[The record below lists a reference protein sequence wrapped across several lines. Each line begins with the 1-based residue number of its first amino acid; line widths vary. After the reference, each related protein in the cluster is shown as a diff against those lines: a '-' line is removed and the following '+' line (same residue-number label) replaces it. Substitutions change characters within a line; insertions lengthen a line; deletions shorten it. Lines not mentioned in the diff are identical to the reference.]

1 MLHIAGN
8 INNIAA
14 DRACS
19 RQTACTE
26 AQEHC
31 LTYSVTVDEYSV
43 INAVYACQRMGKRNH
58 RRVNTQ
64 ADTVFRIVLSN
75 RQKLYCVT
83 EVSCIFDIAGFNAFN
98 AFNLYIVQ
106 IEASIEGDRCQNSNF
121 TRSIQTADIGSRI
134 GLCIA
139 LGLRFL
145 QYLVIIKVFV
155 SHLGQHIVGGAVH
168 DTHDRGN
175 LIGCHT
181 GFQRSDDRNTAADAG
196 LKHKVAVVLMCQREQ
211 LGAEFGQNVLVGS
224 NNMLAVGKGSGD
236 KFLGRMLAAQQ
247 LNDNINILILKHLIG
262 VVGKNI
268 FITVFLFQAV
278 YMAVKHLGDSYR
290 LAYLF
295 GYFFCIFL

>member
-1 MLHIAGN
+1 
-8 INNIAA
+8 
-14 DRACS
+14 
-19 RQTACTE
+19 
-26 AQEHC
+26 
-31 LTYSVTVDEYSV
+31 
-43 INAVYACQRMGKRNH
+43 MGKRNH

-64 ADTVFRIVLSN
+64 AYTVFRIVLGDC
-75 RQKLYCVT
+75 QKLYCVT
-83 EVSCIFDIAGFNAFN
+83 QISCIFDIAGLNAFN

-106 IEASIEGDRCQNSNF
+106 IEACIEGNRCQNNDF
-121 TRSIQTADIGSRI
+121 TRSIQTAYIGSRI

-139 LGLRFL
+139 LGLRFFQHL
-145 QYLVIIKVFV
+145 IVIKVFV

-181 GFQRSDDRNTAADAG
+181 GFQRSDDRNTAANAG
-196 LKHKVAVVLMCQREQ
+196 FKHKVTVVLMCQWEQ
-211 LGAEFGQNVLVGS
+211 LGAEFSQNVLVGS

-247 LNDNINILILKHLIG
+247 LNDDINILILKHLIG
-262 VVGKNI
+262 VIGENI

-278 YMAVKHLGDSYR
+278 YMAVKHLGNSYR

-295 GYFFCIFL
+295 GYFLSIFL